1 MFRLALMVALTTAL
15 LACPRQFYPGNPP
28 CETDEDCTAA
38 ALGTEFVD
46 YVCVGRIELPAG
58 SGVYKEDVCV
68 PEYDVPPP
76 PDAGQA
82 QDAAVPVEDAAVT
95 PDAAVDA
102 GRADTGPADAGV
114 VDSGPYDAGLPP
126 ENLAGGTPCTDTI
139 DNDQDGFVD
148 CDDPD
153 CAPLPYCADEIC
165 DNEWDD
171 NANGL
176 TDCDDPACEGST
188 ACLDRVTIC
197 DLHEAGY
204 FAQCTN
210 CHQDRFDNQGNRIS
224 EASGNFRVDHSSP
237 QQLFD
242 SMNTPGSQN
251 RASFVSGNA
260 EQSMVYAKI
269 AGTQT
274 QLNPPCADG
283 DTDCV
288 SARGGRMPLNLA
300 PLSNQAISEVGRW
313 LNGGDIQ
320 RCLQGF
326 PEEQCSDGDDN
337 DGDGRVDCDDRDC
350 RNHVL
355 CAPAQTICDIQREG
369 VFLPC
374 INCHQTQNQGGL
386 RITVTSPQA
395 LYDSLVGV
403 NTLAGLPL
411 IQHRDHMSSY
421 LYLKLSGQHLNVQ
434 GGSGVQMPS
443 AGDPLPQTHLDMIRS
458 WIDNSDSLDACL
470 NP

>member
-1 MFRLALMVALTTAL
+1 MLRSTRGAQTQARQTLASWTAVLTT
-15 LACPRQFYPGNPP
+15 R
-28 CETDEDCTAA
+28 
-38 ALGTEFVD
+38 
-46 YVCVGRIELPAG
+46 G
-58 SGVYKEDVCV
+58 SLQKIW
-68 PEYDVPPP
+68 
-76 PDAGQA
+76 
-82 QDAAVPVEDAAVT
+82 
-95 PDAAVDA
+95 
-102 GRADTGPADAGV
+102 R
-114 VDSGPYDAGLPP
+114 
-126 ENLAGGTPCTDTI
+126 GGTPCTDTI

-224 EASGNFRVDHSSP
+224 EASGNFRVDHWAHSK
-237 QQLFD
+237 LFD

-288 SARGGRMPLNLA
+288 SARRSDALELGA
-300 PLSNQAISEVGRW
+300 PI
-313 LNGGDIQ
+313 
-320 RCLQGF
+320 
-326 PEEQCSDGDDN
+326 
-337 DGDGRVDCDDRDC
+337 
-350 RNHVL
+350 
-355 CAPAQTICDIQREG
+355 
-369 VFLPC
+369 
-374 INCHQTQNQGGL
+374 
-386 RITVTSPQA
+386 
-395 LYDSLVGV
+395 
-403 NTLAGLPL
+403 
-411 IQHRDHMSSY
+411 
-421 LYLKLSGQHLNVQ
+421 
-434 GGSGVQMPS
+434 
-443 AGDPLPQTHLDMIRS
+443 
-458 WIDNSDSLDACL
+458 
-470 NP
+470 